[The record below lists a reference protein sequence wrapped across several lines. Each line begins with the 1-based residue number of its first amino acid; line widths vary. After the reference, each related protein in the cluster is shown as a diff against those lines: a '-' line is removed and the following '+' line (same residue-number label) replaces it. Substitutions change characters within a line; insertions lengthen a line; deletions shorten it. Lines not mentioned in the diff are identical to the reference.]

1 VGQGFSLLVEVR
13 IVFVCVCVLEHGA
26 GGAGAIGRWRDSVCC
41 EVRGYSSGREAR
53 GTRSGYLGVLM
64 ACVCTGFDEEELE
77 LKEKEMF
84 V

>member
-1 VGQGFSLLVEVR
+1 
-13 IVFVCVCVLEHGA
+13 
-26 GGAGAIGRWRDSVCC
+26 
-41 EVRGYSSGREAR
+41 VRGYSSGREAR